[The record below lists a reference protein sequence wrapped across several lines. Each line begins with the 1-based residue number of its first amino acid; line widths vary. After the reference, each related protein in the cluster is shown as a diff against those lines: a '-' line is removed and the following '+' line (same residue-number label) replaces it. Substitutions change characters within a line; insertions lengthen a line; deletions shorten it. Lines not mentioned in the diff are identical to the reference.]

1 MNFQCKV
8 KIVDA
13 IMGRGKSQAIINYIN
28 SSDKDEN
35 FLVITPYLDE
45 VKRYKTSCKSKRF
58 AEPKYN
64 NGTKLED
71 LKELFRKGRNIV
83 STHALFQKFDNEIV
97 DICKSLNY
105 TLIMDEVADVVESYD
120 ISKKDCGILLD
131 EFVTVDEETKQLV
144 WREDQKNYPYCA
156 KYGKEKKLCELGSLV
171 LYHDTLMVWLFP
183 INVFNSFNNIFIL
196 TYMFKAQLQRYY
208 YDYYELPYTY
218 MYVTGDNIDNFG
230 LIDYRTEEELNELK
244 KNDYNADYKSLI
256 HILDNEKMNQIG
268 DDKYALSKTWYERN
282 KDNILMKTLKNNTYN
297 YFMNF
302 INHGTKKNIWTT
314 YIDYKNKLKG
324 NGYTKGFISCSSRA
338 TNEYKD
344 RDTIAYLVNR
354 YINPYVKNFFVS
366 NKIKIDE
373 DSFALSEMLQFIW
386 RSAIR
391 EYNEIWIYIPSRRM
405 RELLSNWIEE
415 QDIVYQNSLKLDNI
429 INKVKE

>member
-1 MNFQCKV
+1 MDFRCKV

-28 SSDKDEN
+28 SSDEDEN

-45 VKRYKTSCKSKRF
+45 VKRYKMSCKSKKF
-58 AEPKYN
+58 VEPTYN
-64 NGTKLED
+64 SGSKLED
-71 LKELFRKGRNIV
+71 LKQLFRKGRNIV

-97 DICKSLNY
+97 DICKGLNY
-105 TLIMDEVADVVESYD
+105 TLIMDEVTNVIESYD

-131 EFVTVDEETKQLV
+131 EFVTVDPDTKQLI
-144 WREDQKNYPYCA
+144 WREDQKNYPYSA

-183 INVFNSFNNIFIL
+183 INVFNSFNNIYIL

-230 LIDYRTEEELNELK
+230 LVDYRTEEELNELK
-244 KNDYNADYKSLI
+244 KNDYNADYKNLI

-268 DDKYALSKTWYERN
+268 DDKYAFSKTWYERN
-282 KDNILMKTLKNNTYN
+282 KDNVMMKKVKSNIHNYLMN
-297 YFMNF
+297 
-302 INHGTKKNIWTT
+302 IVNHGTNKTIWTT
-314 YIDYKNKLKG
+314 YIDYKNNLKG
-324 NGYTKGFISCSSRA
+324 KGYTKGFVPCSSRA
-338 TNEYKD
+338 TNEYRD
-344 RDTIAYLVNR
+344 RDVIVYLVSR
-354 YINPYVKNFFVS
+354 YINPFVKNFFIV
-366 NKIKIDE
+366 NNINVDE
-373 DSFALSEMLQFIW
+373 DSYALSEMLQFIW

-415 QDIVYQNSLKLDNI
+415 QDIVYKNSQNSL
-429 INKVKE
+429 NKE

>member
-1 MNFQCKV
+1 MDFQCKV

-28 SSDKDEN
+28 SSDEDEN
-35 FLVITPYLDE
+35 FLVITPYLEE
-45 VKRYKTSCKSKRF
+45 VKRYKTSCKSKKF
-58 AEPKYN
+58 VEPRYN
-64 NGTKLED
+64 KSTKLED
-71 LKELFRKGRNIV
+71 LKQLFRKGRNIV

-105 TLIMDEVADVVESYD
+105 TLIMDEVADVIESYE

-131 EFVTVDEETKQLV
+131 EFVTVDEETKQLI

-171 LYHDTLMVWLFP
+171 LYNDTLMVWLFP
-183 INVFNSFNNIFIL
+183 INVFNSFNNIYIL

-208 YDYYELPYTY
+208 YDYYGLPYTY

-230 LIDYRTEEELNELK
+230 LVDYRTEEELNELK
-244 KNDYNADYKSLI
+244 KNDYNADYKNLI
-256 HILDNEKMNQIG
+256 HIYDNEKMNQIG

-297 YFMNF
+297 YFRN
-302 INHGTKKNIWTT
+302 IKGNGANKLIWTT
-314 YIDYKNKLKG
+314 YVDYKSKIKG
-324 NGYTKGFISCSSRA
+324 DGYTKGFVACSSRA

-373 DSFALSEMLQFIW
+373 DSYALSEMLQFIW

-415 QDIVYQNSLKLDNI
+415 QDIIYKNSQNRL
-429 INKVKE
+429 NKE